1 MERKITIEEKIFYK
15 EDYQIRML
23 RANHLNGILKMGG
36 RGMNENSYYD
46 YDVSGKI
53 SMKAM
58 FARSKISAE
67 DIKMFLRDLKNVVR
81 EVETFL
87 LNIHCIL
94 LKPEYIFYEDGK
106 YFFCYYPLARQDLW
120 EELHELTEYFVKQ
133 ADYQD
138 QEGVRMVFLLH
149 KKTMDENYSLEKLA
163 AECIQMSSED
173 ECARGEESDREDN
186 WEDPGMKESADRE
199 EYIRKRDWITEG
211 EMGNAVIRETDT
223 LWTPVKRLLNKRRKS
238 KWGDW
243 DGIHIEEE
251 DFS

>member
-1 MERKITIEEKIFYK
+1 MERKITIEEEVFYK

-23 RANHLNGILKMGG
+23 KANNLRGILKMGG

-58 FARSKISAE
+58 FTRSKIGAK
-67 DIKMFLRDLKNVVR
+67 DIKMFLRDFRNVVR

-94 LKPEYIFYEDGK
+94 LKPEYIFYEGGK
-106 YFFCYYPLARQDLW
+106 YFFCYYPLAQQDLW
-120 EELHELTEYFVKQ
+120 NEFHDLTEYYVKQ

-138 QEGVRMVFLLH
+138 QEGISMVFLLH
-149 KKTMDENYSLEKLA
+149 QKTMDENYSLEKLA
-163 AECIQMSSED
+163 AECLQNSFEADDIGSEEPD
-173 ECARGEESDREDN
+173 MEEEEGLKEYDRAEH
-186 WEDPGMKESADRE
+186 
-199 EYIRKRDWITEG
+199 DWIAEQ
-211 EMGNAVIRETDT
+211 EMGSSILRETDN
-223 LWTPVKRLLNKRRKS
+223 LWTPVKRFLNRHKKS

-243 DGIHIEEE
+243 DGLHIEEE
-251 DFS
+251 EL

>member
-1 MERKITIEEKIFYK
+1 MERKITIEEDIFYK

-23 RANHLNGILKMGG
+23 KANNLNGILKMGG
-36 RGMNENSYYD
+36 RGVNESSYYD

-58 FARSKISAE
+58 FERSKMNAK
-67 DIKMFLRDLKNVVR
+67 DIKTFLRDLRNAVK
-81 EVETFL
+81 EVEIFL

-106 YFFCYYPLARQDLW
+106 YFFCYYPLAKQELW
-120 EELHELTEYFVKQ
+120 EEFHILTEYFVKQ

-138 QEGVRMVFLLH
+138 QECIRMVFLLH

-163 AECIQMSSED
+163 AECLQNKKED
-173 ECARGEESDREDN
+173 EHTTEDYENSVSDMSREVA
-186 WEDPGMKESADRE
+186 EDDLGG
-199 EYIRKRDWITEG
+199 RDWITEQEIG
-211 EMGNAVIRETDT
+211 SGMMRESDT
-223 LWTPVKRLLNKRRKS
+223 VWAPVKRLLNKRRKS

-243 DGIHIEEE
+243 DGLHIEEE

>member
-1 MERKITIEEKIFYK
+1 MERKITIEEEVFYK

-23 RANHLNGILKMGG
+23 KANNLRGILKMGG
-36 RGMNENSYYD
+36 RGVNENSYYD

-58 FARSKISAE
+58 FTRSKIGAK
-67 DIKMFLRDLKNVVR
+67 DIKMFLRDFRNVVR

-94 LKPEYIFYEDGK
+94 LKPEYIFYEGGK
-106 YFFCYYPLARQDLW
+106 YFFCYYPLAQQDLW
-120 EELHELTEYFVKQ
+120 NEFHDLTEYYVKQ

-138 QEGVRMVFLLH
+138 QECIRMVFLLN

-163 AECIQMSSED
+163 AECLKAAQDDENVEKENTNRDDKVDEED
-173 ECARGEESDREDN
+173 DEGKERE
-186 WEDPGMKESADRE
+186 G
-199 EYIRKRDWITEG
+199 ITEC
-211 EMGNAVIRETDT
+211 EMGGSVMRETDH
-223 LWTPVKRLLNKRRKS
+223 LWSPVKRLLNKRRKS
-238 KWGDW
+238 RWGDW
-243 DGIHIEEE
+243 DGLHIEEE

>member
-1 MERKITIEEKIFYK
+1 MERKITIEEKVFYK
-15 EDYQIRML
+15 EDYQVRML
-23 RANHLNGILKMGG
+23 KANNVNGILKMGG
-36 RGMNENSYYD
+36 RGINENSYYD

-58 FARSKISAE
+58 FSRSKINAE

-87 LNIHCIL
+87 LNIHCVL
-94 LKPEYIFYEDGK
+94 LKPEYIFYEGGK
-106 YFFCYYPLARQDLW
+106 YFFCYYPLAQQDLW
-120 EELHELTEYFVKQ
+120 EEFHGLTEYFVKQ

-138 QEGVRMVFLLH
+138 QECIRMVFLLH

-163 AECIQMSSED
+163 AECMQMPQED
-173 ECARGEESDREDN
+173 ECAEEESRDDHSVKDAEDL
-186 WEDPGMKESADRE
+186 E
-199 EYIRKRDWITEG
+199 EYTPKSGWITDQER
-211 EMGNAVIRETDT
+211 ESAVIRETDT
-223 LWTPVKRLLNKRRKS
+223 LWAPVKRLLNKRRKS

-243 DGIHIEEE
+243 DGLHIEEE